1 MENREIYNTLI
12 LEYKQELEFKKIY
25 KRNFIEL
32 DDYFKYSGKTEKPT
46 EKYRIY
52 EENINNYIQFHK
64 KNRNKIIKK
73 TERYEKIISKEKA
86 IEYKKHKKTI
96 KHDQ

>member
-1 MENREIYNTLI
+1 MQNREIHNNLI
-12 LEYKQELEFKKIY
+12 LQYKQEQDFKKRY

-32 DDYFKYSGKTEKPT
+32 DNYFKYSGKTEKST
-46 EKYRIY
+46 DKYSVYEKK
-52 EENINNYIQFHK
+52 INKFIKFHN
-64 KNRNKIIKK
+64 KNRDKIIKK
-73 TERYEKIISKEKA
+73 RKRYEKIISKEKS